1 MEDIP
6 AVATNCRDV
15 YFKDM
20 KPVVSIVLVFSLL
33 IIAAGC
39 GSGSPRFA
47 QSEETRKES
56 TSRDTSVRFSRELQ
70 QAAREERREDD
81 VKVEV
86 ASVESR
92 IVHPTRQETRLL
104 QEILRHIG
112 TPYRLGGTGSDG
124 IDCSAYISTVFR
136 NSMNIELPRST
147 IEQYRMGR
155 RVQMS
160 ERKFGDLIFFNT
172 TGQNPSHVGIY
183 IGDNLFAH
191 ASVSNG
197 VTISSLES
205 TYFQRRVT
213 AVRRVMD

>member
-1 MEDIP
+1 M
-6 AVATNCRDV
+6 RS
-15 YFKDM
+15 
-20 KPVVSIVLVFSLL
+20 VVSIMLVVHFL
-33 IIAAGC
+33 ITVAGC
-39 GSGSPRFA
+39 GGGSPRFT
-47 QSEETRKES
+47 QTDESRKKSS
-56 TSRDTSVRFSRELQ
+56 TRDTSVRFSRDIQ

-81 VKVEV
+81 VKVEL

-92 IVHPTRQETRLL
+92 IVHPTQRETRLL

-112 TPYRLGGTGSDG
+112 TPYRLGGTGSNG

-147 IEQYRMGR
+147 VEQYRMGR
-155 RVQMS
+155 RIQMS

-197 VTISSLES
+197 VTISSLDS
-205 TYFQRRVT
+205 TYFQRRIT
-213 AVRRVMD
+213 AVRRILD